1 MFPQA
6 DYYAFERVA
15 FSPADL
21 TDAGPWD
28 FFWSSY
34 DESDRVQEPFRKVQA
49 HRKQWLVHQEYG
61 FAAGEIPHGANAL
74 SNSFDP
80 PDVLQ
85 FVRDRAAAISG
96 KKVCVDAT
104 GFVRPHLL
112 VLLRALR
119 DVGLCSVDVL
129 YSDPVRYVLDEETPF
144 KTGPVVRVEQIPG
157 YEGVHRGTGFEGELL
172 VVGAG
177 YDHDQIIRACEAR
190 RTSRK
195 YLLTGLPSLQP
206 HMYQESV
213 LRIHRAH
220 ESIGNLPPRQQ
231 LYAPAN
237 QPFAV
242 AQVLHDTVAREAR
255 EATERGRSPRN
266 IYMCPLGPKPHVLG
280 FAIYYLRELEGTAAS
295 IIYPFS
301 ESYSR
306 LTAEG
311 LLRTWKYHVEF

>member
-1 MFPQA
+1 MFPRA
-6 DYYAFERVA
+6 DYYVFERTA
-15 FSPADL
+15 FSLAALPS
-21 TDAGPWD
+21 AGPWD

-34 DESDRVQEPFRKVQA
+34 DESERVREPFRQVQA
-49 HRKQWLVHQEYG
+49 DRKQWLVHQEYG
-61 FAAGEIPHGANAL
+61 FAIDDIPNRATTL

-80 PDVLQ
+80 PDVVQ
-85 FVRDRAAAISG
+85 FVRERAAAIRG

-104 GFVRPHLL
+104 GFLRPHLL
-112 VLLRALR
+112 VMLRALR
-119 DVGLCSVDVL
+119 DVGLRHVDVL
-129 YSDPVRYVLDEETPF
+129 YSDPVRYVADEETPF
-144 KTGPVVRVEQIPG
+144 TTGPVVRVEQVPG
-157 YEGVHRGTGFEGELL
+157 YEGIHRGTGFDDELL

-177 YDHDQIIRACEAR
+177 YDYDEIIRVCEAR

-213 LRIHRAH
+213 LRIHRAR
-220 ESIGNLPPRQQ
+220 EAIGNLPPRQQ
-231 LYAPAN
+231 LYAAAN

-242 AQVLHDTVAREAR
+242 AQVLHDTVEREAR

-266 IYMCPLGPKPHVLG
+266 IYLCPLGPKPHVLG
-280 FAIYYLRELEGTAAS
+280 FAMYYLRELEGTAAS